1 MKYKRQGQII
11 KIIKEK
17 NIKTHEQLIEELNK
31 LGYNVTQATI
41 SRDIKDLGLVK
52 IPISG
57 GGAIYSVSS
66 TSDSETNKKLD
77 MFSDTVID
85 IDSAM
90 HTVVIKTYPGM
101 AQAVAASVD
110 SMMKNEFLGS
120 IAGDDTVLIIAYDK
134 ESAIEITEKLRKI
147 FKSK

>member
-1 MKYKRQGQII
+1 MKYKRQGQIV

-52 IPISG
+52 IPVPG

-66 TSDSETNKKLD
+66 ISDSETNKKLD

-120 IAGDDTVLIIAYDK
+120 IAGDDTVLIIAHDK
-134 ESAIEITEKLRKI
+134 DSAVKITEKLRKI